1 MEDTRSKARSLMRR
15 LEFSSVAA
23 VVKIAAC
30 MTLAGLAYWATGGS
44 ALSDAARSTLFILTL
59 AAGMW
64 ASEAIPAFAVALMV
78 IGLQIAILGRPGGV
92 FSQREDDWEQFA
104 ATLGSPLIWLFLGG
118 FVLAAAADKTGLNRA
133 LANQILQRLGT
144 RPAAILAGT
153 MAVTFVFSL
162 FISNTAAATMMIA
175 VMLPLARSLPP
186 GDRFIKALLLGVAF
200 SASIGG
206 MGTVIASPPNA
217 IAAGALRDVDSIDFF
232 RWMIAAAPP
241 AVALVLVIYAYL
253 YCRYRPTVKRIDI
266 GRIAAADARV
276 LPLWRRLLVM
286 VVFVVTV
293 LLWVTQSLHGIPAT
307 VVSFL
312 PICVF
317 CTAGVLDSDDICTI
331 RWDVLL
337 LIAGGLSLGLAV
349 TQTGLAAWL
358 VGRLPLQGL
367 PGLGV
372 VLLLT
377 YLTVVL
383 SNVMSN
389 TAAANILVPIGLVVG
404 TSFGAEAATVVPV
417 ALSASAGLCLP
428 ISSPP
433 NAIAYATGFVSSR
446 DLIQCGLLIGAL
458 APLLSTLWCSLVL

>member
-1 MEDTRSKARSLMRR
+1 MQR
-15 LEFSSVAA
+15 LEFSSTAA
-23 VVKIAAC
+23 VLKISVCLSLAAV
-30 MTLAGLAYWATGGS
+30 AFWATGGS
-44 ALSDAARSTLFILTL
+44 SLSEAARYTLFILTL

-92 FSQREDDWEQFA
+92 YSEHADDWMQFS
-104 ATLGSPLIWLFLGG
+104 ATLGSPLIWLFFGG

-133 LANQILQRLGT
+133 IANQILQRVGT

-175 VMLPLARSLPP
+175 VMLPLARTLPP

-200 SASIGG
+200 SASVGG

-241 AVALVLVIYAYL
+241 AVALILISYAYL
-253 YCRYRPTVKRIDI
+253 LCRYRPTVKHIDI
-266 GRIAAADARV
+266 GRVAGGDARL

-286 VVFVVTV
+286 IVFVMTV
-293 LLWVTQSLHGIPAT
+293 LLWITQSLHGIPAT

-317 CTAGVLDSDDICTI
+317 CTAGVLNSDDICTI

-349 TQTGLAAWL
+349 TQTGLAQWL
-358 VGRLPLQGL
+358 VGLLPLQGL
-367 PGLGV
+367 PNLAV

-389 TAAANILVPIGLVVG
+389 TAAANILVPIGVVVG
-404 TSFGAEAATVVPV
+404 ASVGAEAATVVPV

-446 DLIQCGLLIGAL
+446 DLIQCGLLIGVL
-458 APLLSTLWCSLVL
+458 APLLSTLWCALVL